1 MELDFSKLNLQYLL
15 QARDLA
21 RRDTAAAAALLGIS
35 TELAALLGHLADEH
49 FAPLAQIKVP
59 LVLPRGELWW
69 WGRLFEACE
78 AGDLHAIHAIVD
90 HASLVLAA

>member
-15 QARDLA
+15 QVRDLA
-21 RRDTAAAAALLGIS
+21 RRDAPAAAALLGIS
-35 TELAALLGHLADEH
+35 NEFAVLLGRIADEH
-49 FAPLAQIKVP
+49 FAPLAQIKAP
-59 LVLPRGELWW
+59 LVLPRGDLWW

-78 AGDLHAIHAIVD
+78 AGDIRAIHATVA